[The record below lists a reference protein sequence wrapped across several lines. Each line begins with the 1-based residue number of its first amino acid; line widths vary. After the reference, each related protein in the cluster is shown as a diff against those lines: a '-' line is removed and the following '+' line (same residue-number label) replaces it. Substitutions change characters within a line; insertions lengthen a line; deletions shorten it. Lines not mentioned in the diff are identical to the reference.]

1 MLQPWAEIGERL
13 RRLTRFHTKT
23 LLNLRVNW
31 TLTSPHVKLNRFLSL
46 AVAAFSG
53 VYCGLGGPF
62 KQVALG
68 KQAKEQIVSDFR
80 THDADTGSPQVQVA
94 LLSKRINDLT
104 EHFKTHKKDNHSRRG
119 LLKMV
124 SQRRS
129 LLDYLKRTDI
139 ERYHE
144 VVNRLGLR
152 R

>member
-1 MLQPWAEIGERL
+1 M
-13 RRLTRFHTKT
+13 
-23 LLNLRVNW
+23 
-31 TLTSPHVKLNRFLSL
+31 
-46 AVAAFSG
+46 
-53 VYCGLGGPF
+53 
-62 KQVALG
+62 AL
-68 KQAKEQIVSDFR
+68 AKETKETIVKDFR
-80 THDADTGSPQVQVA
+80 KHETDTGSPEVQVA

-129 LLDYLKRTDI
+129 LLDYLKRTEI

-144 VVNRLGLR
+144 VVSRLGLR